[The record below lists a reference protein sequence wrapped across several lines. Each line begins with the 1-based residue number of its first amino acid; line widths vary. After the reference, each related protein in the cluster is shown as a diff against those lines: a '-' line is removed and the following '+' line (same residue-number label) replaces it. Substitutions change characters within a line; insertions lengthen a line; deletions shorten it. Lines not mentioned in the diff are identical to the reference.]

1 MECSQ
6 CGGDVAVDRMRCQ
19 TCGHD
24 MLAEDIVTGDGQ
36 AAAGVMTFLTGSGSG
51 ASERHERDLATWRA
65 LLAGQRVIAPVA
77 RVLPSEAARHA
88 ALNARMQRDRWR
100 LILIAAGLLA
110 YMLLYSLAR
119 L

>member
-24 MLAEDIVTGDGQ
+24 MLAEDIVAGDGE
-36 AAAGVMTFLTGSGSG
+36 AATGLMTFLAGGGSG
-51 ASERHERDLATWRA
+51 AIERGERNLAAWRA

-77 RVLPSEAARHA
+77 RVLPPEAARHA

-100 LILIAAGLLA
+100 LILVAAGLLG
-110 YMLLYSLAR
+110 YMLLYSLTR